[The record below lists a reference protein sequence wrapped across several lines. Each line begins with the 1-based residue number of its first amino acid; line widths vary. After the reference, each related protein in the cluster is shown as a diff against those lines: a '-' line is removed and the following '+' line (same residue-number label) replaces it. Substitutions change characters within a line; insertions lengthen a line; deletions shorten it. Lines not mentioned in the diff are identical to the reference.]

1 MDTTPNLALPYIL
14 ASQAQKHV
22 THNEAIRA
30 LDALVQ
36 ISVAD
41 RDLAATPG
49 SPAEGD
55 RYIVATAATGAWS
68 GHDGEI
74 AAWQDGTW
82 RFYAP
87 MEGWLAWV
95 TDENALL
102 VFDGAVWLT
111 AAAAAALQNVPMLGL
126 NAVADAINRLV
137 LAAAA
142 SLFDHAGAGHQQKIN
157 KATAADTA
165 SQLYQSNASGR
176 AELGLVG
183 DDDFHVK
190 VSADG
195 SAWYEAVV
203 IDRDS
208 GKIGFGTNA
217 PTSRITASENAVAPP
232 PAATGTLTHLVQ
244 ADGVACRFFLD
255 AFASNAQ
262 LNFRRA
268 NGTNASRSA
277 LASGNSIGRFSVFG
291 YGATGF
297 SSTSRGGLNIVASED
312 WTDTAQ
318 GTRLDLL
325 VVANGAAAESIAL
338 SAIGNGNVRVGSDA
352 SAACKLDVDGP
363 VRVKG
368 YTVATVPSAA
378 AGAGQIIY
386 VSNETGGAVL
396 AFSDGTNWR
405 RVTDRAVIS

>member
-36 ISVAD
+36 ISVKD
-41 RDLAATPG
+41 RDLAAPPG
-49 SPAEGD
+49 APAEGD
-55 RYIVATAATGAWS
+55 RYIVAAASTSAWS
-68 GHDGEI
+68 GHDGEV
-74 AAWQDGTW
+74 AAWQDAAW
-82 RFYAP
+82 MFYAP
-87 MEGWLAWV
+87 AEGWIAWV
-95 TDENALL
+95 ADEDALL
-102 VFDGAVWLT
+102 AFDGADWVT
-111 AAAAAALQNVPMLGL
+111 AAAAAALQNVPMLGV
-126 NAVADAINRLV
+126 NATADTTNRLA
-137 LAAAA
+137 LASAA
-142 SLFDHAGAGHQQKIN
+142 SLFDHTGAGHQQKIN
-157 KATAADTA
+157 KAAAGDTA

-195 SAWYEAVV
+195 SAWHEAMVV
-203 IDRDS
+203 ERS
-208 GKIGFGTNA
+208 TGRIGLGTNS
-217 PTSRITASENAVAPP
+217 PTSRVTVSENAASPP

-255 AFASNAQ
+255 AFAGNAQ

-268 NGTNASRSA
+268 NGTNASRVA

-291 YGATGF
+291 YGTTGF
-297 SSTSRGGLNIVASED
+297 SATSRGGLNIVASED

-325 VVANGAAAESIAL
+325 AVANGAAAESIAL
-338 SAIGNGNVRVGSDA
+338 SALGNGNVRVGSDA
-352 SAACKLDVDGP
+352 TAACKLDVDGP

-368 YTVATVPSAA
+368 YAVAGVPSAA
-378 AGAGQIIY
+378 AAAGQIIY
-386 VSNETGGAVL
+386 VSDEAGGAVL
-396 AFSDGTNWR
+396 AFSDGSNWR